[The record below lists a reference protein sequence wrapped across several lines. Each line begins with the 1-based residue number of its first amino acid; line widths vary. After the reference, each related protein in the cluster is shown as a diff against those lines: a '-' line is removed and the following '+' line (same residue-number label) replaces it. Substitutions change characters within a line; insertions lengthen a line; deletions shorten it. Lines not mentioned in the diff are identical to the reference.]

1 MDWGEYPDKTHSKEP
16 VKMRFAKIIFLTLF
30 SLSIFSLSSIANA
43 QASRTYLVN
52 GIASAVP
59 FIGYGMRNLK
69 KKIRGAK
76 LFSYITSSEGSR
88 VARNITKD
96 AIALH
101 AANPDVKIN
110 LIGISYGAN
119 MITKIATTL
128 ASRGIPVNYL
138 GIIEGTAL
146 DPIQSNVRK
155 ADNFI
160 CTKGDC
166 TRARVR
172 FAGGNTTTVLQKFSI
187 NSPHIALGDN
197 AQVHSRVVAQIR

>member
-1 MDWGEYPDKTHSKEP
+1 
-16 VKMRFAKIIFLTLF
+16 MRFATFAFVTLILTSFF
-30 SLSIFSLSSIANA
+30 SMPANA

-76 LFSYITSSEGSR
+76 LFSYITSGEGSR

-101 AANPDVKIN
+101 AVNPDIKIN

-119 MITKIATTL
+119 MITKIASSL
-128 ASRGIPVNYL
+128 AGRGIPVNYL
-138 GIIEGTAL
+138 GIIDGTAL
-146 DPIQSNVRK
+146 IPIQANVRK
-155 ADNFI
+155 ADNFT
-160 CTKGDC
+160 CTNADC
-166 TRARVR
+166 TGAKVQ
-172 FAGGNTTTVLQKFSI
+172 FASGNSTTVFNNFSF